1 MTNALWYITNQH
13 DTINDRARREKE
25 VLGVPPGFDKFKN
38 YNDLKK
44 KRQKLGTHE
53 ATQMKTHSEILL
65 SLCSKPYMRSS
76 PAWEHDIKHL
86 SECILSYNTFLKKQ
100 NEKVQFNQNLD
111 HPVRQVSEDVS
122 VRCTLKNFI
131 GIREEYK
138 RIDKVVS
145 LADFNEPVFF
155 VEREHLSSPF
165 QSSMQR
171 LLKTYSYL
179 SMLTCTNTVLVEA
192 LLQYTV

>member
-1 MTNALWYITNQH
+1 M
-13 DTINDRARREKE
+13 
-25 VLGVPPGFDKFKN
+25 GVPTEFDKFKN

-65 SLCSKPYMRSS
+65 TLCSKPYVRSS
-76 PAWEHDIKHL
+76 LAWEHDIKHL
-86 SECILSYNTFLKKQ
+86 SECILSYNTYLKKQ

-122 VRCTLKNFI
+122 VGCILKKFI

>member
-1 MTNALWYITNQH
+1 M
-13 DTINDRARREKE
+13 
-25 VLGVPPGFDKFKN
+25 
-38 YNDLKK
+38 
-44 KRQKLGTHE
+44 
-53 ATQMKTHSEILL
+53 
-65 SLCSKPYMRSS
+65 
-76 PAWEHDIKHL
+76 
-86 SECILSYNTFLKKQ
+86 
-100 NEKVQFNQNLD
+100 
-111 HPVRQVSEDVS
+111 
-122 VRCTLKNFI
+122 KNFI